1 MQQAKKQTSRRVNKK
16 KKRFI
21 KQVACDLGPDDEV
34 YVGLA
39 AEHGWGT
46 RGMAQTKENKE
57 GDGSGISKL
66 DG

>member
-1 MQQAKKQTSRRVNKK
+1 M
-16 KKRFI
+16 
-21 KQVACDLGPDDEV
+21 GPDDEV